1 MNTTHTTR
9 TLAYLVVAAIG
20 MGFLSPFIVSAAGG
34 FLDPSTH
41 QGLFYFWFM
50 SIVAAV
56 DQALL
61 PATNGET
68 LMLAIAVY
76 AGQHLVA
83 FLLLWASTPLA
94 RILHDFI
101 GAPRHRSGLPRG

>member
-20 MGFLSPFIVSAAGG
+20 MGFLSPFIVAAAGG
-34 FLDPSTH
+34 FPDPAVH

-50 SIVAAV
+50 WFVAAV

-61 PATNGET
+61 PATNGGT
-68 LMLAIAVY
+68 LLLAIAVY
-76 AGQHLVA
+76 AVQHFVA

-94 RILHDFI
+94 RILHDFVA
-101 GAPRHRSGLPRG
+101 APRRRSGLTR